1 MNPAPDILKL
11 LSWSQRLAAGEPCAD
26 WQAWR
31 EQSPDSQ
38 WQWPRIALSG
48 EMLEAGL
55 ARDEELD
62 LTADNL
68 AAWLDGGLEE
78 SQAADAAKS
87 CWQSPAQLA
96 EVASAANFRD
106 ESALLADASPGLT
119 QRLLELGPQPAKWRL
134 DGVAVLPVAAPL
146 PPPVIK
152 AVPLVSV
159 KPERLMRRADEK
171 WPLWL
176 MASAAALAAVIV
188 TGAIGWFVLTP
199 PPHRSNTPP
208 IANGP
213 PQPPPAPLPN
223 PPPLPR
229 PPEIPPKP
237 APAQSPL
244 PVPPDEPPARPI
256 ESPSSVPPDSPPA
269 PAPMKRPQPWVPP
282 RRPAAPAPPLL
293 AFRPA
298 VGVLLVQEGVTAWR
312 AAGGERPLTGRTRIL
327 SLAESWSAVD
337 VPSVG
342 TLVCDGPVEAVL
354 EMRESG
360 GLDIALAHGRLGI
373 QDLAAGKE
381 VRVQAGGASWTAR
394 GLDHYSTLAVLADP
408 AAPQILVPTGAALVN
423 QFNVAANQRL
433 LWQQGLAQ
441 PPVPIAAASPAAV
454 NAAPPAVPALGD
466 PLDLAWLQPPKED
479 RRKQFQALY
488 GRTLDRL
495 ATTDDA
501 ASELAKLLET
511 SRDARTAALLARW
524 NVALA
529 DDVGRAAQTW
539 AMLSDHRVFVRL
551 AGVRALLELPP
562 GDKRLLEFDRLLR
575 SKVPAGAADR
585 VSQWL
590 VEVRQPVPLP
600 GPRAVELVDF
610 LTHSELGLRQLAVSL
625 LELHAAPGLA
635 RLRAAPPAYDA
646 AGPAQRRAAAQI
658 EWRNNLRP
666 IFAPAIKN
674 APAAALAP
682 AAAGS

>member
-1 MNPAPDILKL
+1 M
-11 LSWSQRLAAGEPCAD
+11 
-26 WQAWR
+26 
-31 EQSPDSQ
+31 
-38 WQWPRIALSG
+38 
-48 EMLEAGL
+48 
-55 ARDEELD
+55 
-62 LTADNL
+62 
-68 AAWLDGGLEE
+68 
-78 SQAADAAKS
+78 
-87 CWQSPAQLA
+87 
-96 EVASAANFRD
+96 
-106 ESALLADASPGLT
+106 
-119 QRLLELGPQPAKWRL
+119 WRL
-134 DGVAVLPVAAPL
+134 DGVEVLPVAAPL
-146 PPPVIK
+146 PPPVVK
-152 AVPLVSV
+152 AAPPLAVR
-159 KPERLMRRADEK
+159 PEQLAPRRNEN

-176 MASAAALAAVIV
+176 VASAAAVVTVLV
-188 TGAIGWFVLTP
+188 TGAIGWLALMP
-199 PPHRSNTPP
+199 APRGRSTPP

-213 PQPPPAPLPN
+213 KLEVPAPRPQPETPP
-223 PPPLPR
+223 R
-229 PPEIPPKP
+229 TPEIPPKP
-237 APAQSPL
+237 E
-244 PVPPDEPPARPI
+244 PVPAPSPPVQKTPPEENT
-256 ESPSSVPPDSPPA
+256 ESPPSAPPDVRPA
-269 PAPMKRPQPWVPP
+269 PAIPKRQQPLVPP
-282 RRPAAPAPPLL
+282 RRPVAPTLPQL
-293 AFRPA
+293 AFRPS
-298 VGVLLVQEGVTAWR
+298 VGLLLVQDGVNAWR
-312 AAGGERPLTGRTRIL
+312 AASGERPLVGRTRIL

-337 VPSVG
+337 VPNVG

-381 VRVQAGGASWTAR
+381 VCVQAGGASWTAR

-441 PPVPIAAASPAAV
+441 PPVPIAAGTPAAV

-479 RRKQFQALY
+479 RRRQFQALY

-511 SRDARTAALLARW
+511 SRDARTAALLGRW

-529 DDVGRAAQTW
+529 DDAGRAAQTW

-551 AGVRALLELPP
+551 AGVWALLELPP

-646 AGPAQRRAAAQI
+646 AGPAQRRAAAQM